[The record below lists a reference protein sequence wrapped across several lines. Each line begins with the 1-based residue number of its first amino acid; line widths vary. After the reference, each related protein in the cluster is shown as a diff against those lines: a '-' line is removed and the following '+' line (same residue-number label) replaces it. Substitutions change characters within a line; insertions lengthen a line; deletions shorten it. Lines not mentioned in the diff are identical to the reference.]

1 MTTRPPTGSH
11 RGRCRGR
18 ARFTDDEREAQG
30 PVCRVPQHQPRGGTP
45 ESPPLGECPSGSQ
58 APLPAEAVWAPAPK
72 EGPVPKAQSPT
83 DGCPGWALPSEVATC
98 AQPRAVQAG
107 LADLEGPLAA
117 QPGNGHRARGPA
129 GHSPPGHC
137 PALPR
142 LATHSWGCKTKSSGG
157 GGGGPHPLP
166 DVKWRHGAL
175 HAPLNLGSQKVRDTQ
190 CVRSHQHRARQTA
203 RAHDCFRK
211 CHPYYPHD
219 NPEGTEAPREEVTSP

>member
-1 MTTRPPTGSH
+1 MAVPASQMT
-11 RGRCRGR
+11 RGRPRALSAGFHSTSPEAALPNHPLWGSVRVAARHRCLLRPCGHRLPKRVPCPRLRARRTAARAGRFPARWLPVPSPGLSKRDWPTWRGR
-18 ARFTDDEREAQG
+18 
-30 PVCRVPQHQPRGGTP
+30 
-45 ESPPLGECPSGSQ
+45 
-58 APLPAEAVWAPAPK
+58 W
-72 EGPVPKAQSPT
+72 
-83 DGCPGWALPSEVATC
+83 LPSLGTAT
-98 AQPRAVQAG
+98 G
-107 LADLEGPLAA
+107 LGA
-117 QPGNGHRARGPA
+117 QPGTVPLATAQP
-129 GHSPPGHC
+129 C
-137 PALPR
+137 PAWLPT
-142 LATHSWGCKTKSSGG
+142 AGAAKPSQAG

>member
-45 ESPPLGECPSGSQ
+45 ETPPLGECPSGSQ

-98 AQPRAVQAG
+98 AQPRASKRDWPTWRGRWLPSLGTATG
-107 LADLEGPLAA
+107 LGA
-117 QPGNGHRARGPA
+117 QPGTVPLGTAQP
-129 GHSPPGHC
+129 C
-137 PALPR
+137 PAWLPT
-142 LATHSWGCKTKSSGG
+142 AGAAKPSQAGG
-157 GGGGPHPLP
+157 AGGPHPLP